1 MQDSKDAETARAN
14 ADATATQSTP
24 MTAQTPRS
32 LTASGDEPVLA
43 DVARVAGVST
53 ATVSRY
59 LNDPEKVT
67 EKTRARVRAAITQLD
82 WVPNAA
88 ARSLVSRRSYTV
100 GAIVPTLEHE
110 KFHQQ
115 LQAFQGRL
123 GAEGLAVFVACSS
136 YDPEEGYRLARG
148 MVGRGVDAIALLG
161 DNYPDALFDLLRAK
175 DIPYVVTFGKR
186 AGSDHPCAGFDH
198 ARAYE
203 VITRRLLELGHTR
216 FGVIFQSTKLNN
228 RVAARLGAIHA
239 TLAENGLALRPPH
252 LALMD
257 NNSNVG
263 RIPFARKSFQQ
274 IMSHAPAPTAI
285 ICGNDILAIGA
296 LLEAEAMGID
306 VPGTLSISGFD
317 DIEIAAHSR
326 PSLTTVRVPDRE
338 MGALAAQYLIDRLA
352 GRNCQPPAM
361 LDVLLVERE
370 STGKAP
376 GITSDHHPKNP
387 PSTGASEKPSD

>member
-14 ADATATQSTP
+14 ADATETQPTP
-24 MTAQTPRS
+24 MTGQTPRS

-67 EKTRARVRAAITQLD
+67 EKTRARVRAAIAQLD

-186 AGSDHPCAGFDH
+186 ADSDHPCAGFDH

-239 TLAENGLALRPPH
+239 TLAENGIALRPPH

-306 VPGTLSISGFD
+306 VPGTVSISGFD

-338 MGALAAQYLIDRLA
+338 MGELAAQYLIDRLA
-352 GRNCQPPAM
+352 GRDCAPPAM

-376 GITSDHHPKNP
+376 GI
-387 PSTGASEKPSD
+387 A

>member
-1 MQDSKDAETARAN
+1 M
-14 ADATATQSTP
+14 P

-123 GAEGLAVFVACSS
+123 GVEGLAVFVACSS

-175 DIPYVVTFGKR
+175 NIPYVVTFGKR
-186 AGSDHPCAGFDH
+186 ADSDHPCAGFDH

-203 VITRRLLELGHTR
+203 LITRRLLELGHTR

-317 DIEIAAHSR
+317 DIEIAAHLR

-338 MGALAAQYLIDRLA
+338 MGELAAQYLIDRLA
-352 GRNCQPPAM
+352 GRDCAPPAM

-376 GITSDHHPKNP
+376 GI
-387 PSTGASEKPSD
+387 A

>member
-1 MQDSKDAETARAN
+1 MQDSKDTETARAN
-14 ADATATQSTP
+14 ADATETQPTP

-32 LTASGDEPVLA
+32 LTTSGDEPVLA

-186 AGSDHPCAGFDH
+186 ADSDHPCAGFDH

-338 MGALAAQYLIDRLA
+338 MGELAAQYLIDRLA
-352 GRNCQPPAM
+352 GRDCASPAM

-376 GITSDHHPKNP
+376 GV
-387 PSTGASEKPSD
+387 A

>member
-1 MQDSKDAETARAN
+1 MRESKN
-14 ADATATQSTP
+14 AKTATANSHAAGAHSMSVTEQ
-24 MTAQTPRS
+24 MPRV
-32 LTASGDEPVLA
+32 LSGAGEEPVLA

-148 MVGRGVDAIALLG
+148 MVGRGVDAVALLG
-161 DNYPDALFDLLRAK
+161 DNYPDALFDLLRSK
-175 DIPYVVTFGKR
+175 GIPYVVTFGKK
-186 AGSDHPCAGFDH
+186 ADSDHPCAGFDH
-198 ARAYE
+198 ARAFE

-216 FGVIFQSTKLNN
+216 FGLIFQSTKLNN
-228 RVAARLGAIHA
+228 RIAARLEGIHA
-239 TLAENGLALRPPH
+239 RLAENGLALRPLH
-252 LALMD
+252 VALMD

-263 RIPFARKSFQQ
+263 RIPFARRSFQQ

-306 VPGTLSISGFD
+306 VPGTLSICGFD

-326 PSLTTVRVPDRE
+326 PSLTTVQVPDRQ
-338 MGALAAQYLIDRLA
+338 MGELAAQYLIDRLA
-352 GRNCQPPAM
+352 GRDCEPPAM
-361 LDVLLVERE
+361 LEVLLVERE

-376 GITSDHHPKNP
+376 GII
-387 PSTGASEKPSD
+387 G

>member
-14 ADATATQSTP
+14 ADATGAQPTP

-100 GAIVPTLEHE
+100 GAIVPTLEHD

-186 AGSDHPCAGFDH
+186 ADSDHPCAGFDH

-228 RVAARLGAIHA
+228 RVAARLSAIHA

-306 VPGTLSISGFD
+306 VPGTVSISGFD

-338 MGALAAQYLIDRLA
+338 MGELAAQYLIDRLA
-352 GRNCQPPAM
+352 GRDCAPPAM

-376 GITSDHHPKNP
+376 GI
-387 PSTGASEKPSD
+387 A

>member
-14 ADATATQSTP
+14 ADAAGAQPAP
-24 MTAQTPRS
+24 MTAQTSRS

-67 EKTRARVRAAITQLD
+67 EKTRARVRAAIAQLD

-186 AGSDHPCAGFDH
+186 ADSDHPCAGFDH

-252 LALMD
+252 LVLMD

-263 RIPFARKSFQQ
+263 RIPFARKSLRQ

-338 MGALAAQYLIDRLA
+338 MGELAAQYLIDRLA
-352 GRNCQPPAM
+352 GRDCDSPAM

-376 GITSDHHPKNP
+376 GI
-387 PSTGASEKPSD
+387 A